1 MAVDSAGHAIEPD
14 QLDGRSIAIA
24 GGGLVGVSWGALF
37 THHGARVMLWDPASE
52 ARDLAIRR
60 FGNATEQLAEICP
73 PNSSGTFDITD
84 SLDEAL
90 EGAELVQENAPESIE
105 VKRSLYREIEDVIPE
120 TTILASS
127 TSALTWSDL
136 SPSLRVPE
144 RFVTAHP
151 FNPPHLVPLVELYGI
166 DSSVLER
173 AEAMYRAADR
183 VPIRLRKDATGQF
196 EQGVLGTLNHL
207 LFDRLWRARH
217 SHLGCV
223 DFGHR
228 GLGVKLLHVTHASIF
243 LPGGLVCDESCRIE
257 LRRRVGEQKADCLMF
272 VELAA
277 EGFALGA
284 PRLHFLHQTLAGAK
298 TSRGDVQPF
307 LAKPCLADRVGFA
320 ESA

>member
-37 THHGARVMLWDPASE
+37 THYGARVVLWDPASE
-52 ARDLAIRR
+52 ARDLATRR

-73 PNSSGTFDITD
+73 PNGSGTFDITD

-136 SPSLRVPE
+136 SPGLRVPE

-166 DSSVLER
+166 DSSVLDR
-173 AEAMYRAADR
+173 AENLYRAADR
-183 VPIRLRKDATGQF
+183 VPIRLRKDAIGHIANR
-196 EQGVLGTLNHL
+196 LSSA
-207 LFDRLWRARH
+207 LWREAVHIVADGIADVTAVDAALVNGPGLRWSAIGAH
-217 SHLGCV
+217 MAYHLG
-223 DFGHR
+223 G
-228 GLGVKLLHVTHASIF
+228 GE
-243 LPGGLVCDESCRIE
+243 GGLESYLE
-257 LRRRVGEQKADCLMF
+257 HLGPSQERRWADLGSPKLDDATKAMLIDG
-272 VELAA
+272 VEAEAEGRDVATLAA
-277 EGFALGA
+277 ERDAALISML
-284 PRLHFLHQTLAGAK
+284 RSRREAG
-298 TSRGDVQPF
+298 D
-307 LAKPCLADRVGFA
+307 
-320 ESA
+320 